1 MTKDL
6 HQRGM
11 MLVISG
17 PSGCGKDTV
26 ADLLGND
33 EPFIERTITTTSRSM
48 RPGEKNGVDYNYVTR
63 DEFEDQIAEGHF
75 LEYNEFVGNYYGVP
89 RGPVEQKLSEGK
101 DVIFVID
108 WNGARKMRMAMPED
122 VVSVFLLPPSLDDL
136 RDRLVTRGRDAEDD
150 IENRIKQG
158 KIDMTHYDEYDYV
171 VVNDDLDS
179 VLRRLKRIL
188 RAERLKRYRQPWLN
202 DLVKDILKGEK
213 PSPEIM
219 KAASNEL

>member
-1 MTKDL
+1 MEKRDL

-26 ADLLGND
+26 ADLLGKD

-48 RPGEKNGVDYNYVTR
+48 RPGEQDGVDYNYVTR
-63 DEFEDQIAEGHF
+63 EEFEDQITEGHF

-89 RGPVEQKLSEGK
+89 RGPVEKKLSEGK

-108 WNGARKMRMAMPED
+108 WNGARKLRMAMPED

-136 RDRLVTRGRDAEDD
+136 RERLVSRGRDAQDD

-158 KIDMTHYDEYDYV
+158 KIDITHYDEYDFV

-179 VLRRLKRIL
+179 VLRRFKRIL
-188 RAERLKRYRQPWLN
+188 RAERLKRYRQPWLK
-202 DLVKDILKGEK
+202 DLVQDILKGHK

-219 KAASNEL
+219 KAASE

>member
-1 MTKDL
+1 MKDNNL
-6 HQRGM
+6 RQRGM

-26 ADLLGND
+26 ADLLGKD
-33 EPFIERTITTTSRSM
+33 EPFIERTVTTTSRSM
-48 RPGEKNGVDYNYVTR
+48 RPGEQEGVDYNYVTR
-63 DEFEDQIAEGHF
+63 EVFEDQITEGHF

-89 RGPVEQKLSEGK
+89 RGPVEKKLSEGK

-108 WNGARKMRMAMPED
+108 WNGARKLRMAMPED

-136 RDRLVTRGRDAEDD
+136 RERLVTRGRDAKDD

-158 KIDMTHYDEYDYV
+158 KIDITHYDEYDYV

-179 VLRRLKRIL
+179 VLRRFKRIL
-188 RAERLKRYRQPWLN
+188 RAERLKRYRQPWL
-202 DLVKDILKGEK
+202 KDIVQEILKGHK

-219 KAASNEL
+219 KAASE

>member
-1 MTKDL
+1 MTKTDL
-6 HQRGM
+6 RQRGM

-26 ADLLGND
+26 ADLLGKD

-48 RPGEKNGVDYNYVTR
+48 RPGEKNGVDYNFVSR
-63 DEFEDQIAEGHF
+63 EIFEDQITEGHF

-89 RGPVEQKLSEGK
+89 RGPVEEKLAEGK

-108 WNGARKMRMAMPED
+108 WNGARKLRMAMAED

-136 RDRLVTRGRDAEDD
+136 RKRLITRGRDAADD

-158 KIDMTHYDEYDYV
+158 KIDITHYDEYDYV
-171 VVNDDLDS
+171 VVNDDLES
-179 VLRRLKRIL
+179 VMRRFKRIL
-188 RAERLKRYRQPWLN
+188 RAERLKRYRQPWLK
-202 DLVKDILKGEK
+202 DIVGDILKGQK
-213 PSPEIM
+213 PSPEIIQ
-219 KAASNEL
+219 AASH

>member
-1 MTKDL
+1 MEKRDL

-26 ADLLGND
+26 ADLLGKD

-48 RPGEKNGVDYNYVTR
+48 RPGEQDGVDYNYVTR
-63 DEFEDQIAEGHF
+63 EEFENQITEGHF

-89 RGPVEQKLSEGK
+89 RGPVEKKLSEGK

-108 WNGARKMRMAMPED
+108 WNGARKLRMAMPED

-136 RDRLVTRGRDAEDD
+136 RERLVSRGRDAQDD

-158 KIDMTHYDEYDYV
+158 KIDITHYDEYDFV

-179 VLRRLKRIL
+179 VLRRFKRIL
-188 RAERLKRYRQPWLN
+188 RAERLKRYRQPWLK
-202 DLVKDILKGEK
+202 DLVQDILKGHK

-219 KAASNEL
+219 KAASE

>member
-1 MTKDL
+1 MTKKDL

-26 ADLLGND
+26 ADLLGKD
-33 EPFIERTITTTSRSM
+33 EPFIERTVTTTSRSM
-48 RPGEKNGVDYNYVTR
+48 RPGEKEGIDYNFVTR
-63 DEFEDQIAEGHF
+63 EAFEDQITEGHF

-89 RGPVEQKLSEGK
+89 RGPVEKKLSEGK

-108 WNGARKMRMAMPED
+108 WNGARKLRMAMPED

-136 RDRLVTRGRDAEDD
+136 RKRLITRGRDAEDD

-158 KIDMTHYDEYDYV
+158 KIDITHYDEYDYV

-179 VLRRLKRIL
+179 VMRRFKRIL
-188 RAERLKRYRQPWLN
+188 RAERLKRYRQPWLK
-202 DLVKDILKGEK
+202 DIVQDILKGHK

-219 KAASNEL
+219 KAVSE

>member
-1 MTKDL
+1 MTKRDL

-26 ADLLGND
+26 ADLLGKD

-48 RPGEKNGVDYNYVTR
+48 RPGEKDGVDYNYVTR
-63 DEFEDQIAEGHF
+63 EAFEDQITEGHF

-89 RGPVEQKLSEGK
+89 RGPVEKKLSEGK

-108 WNGARKMRMAMPED
+108 WNGARKLRMAMPED
-122 VVSVFLLPPSLDDL
+122 VVSIFLLPPSLDDL
-136 RDRLVTRGRDAEDD
+136 RARLVTRGRDAEDD

-158 KIDMTHYDEYDYV
+158 KIDITHYDEYDYV

-179 VLRRLKRIL
+179 VLRRFKRIL
-188 RAERLKRYRQPWLN
+188 RAERLKRYRQPWLK
-202 DLVKDILKGEK
+202 DIVQDILKGHK

-219 KAASNEL
+219 KAVSE

>member
-1 MTKDL
+1 MERRDL

-26 ADLLGND
+26 ADLLGKD

-48 RPGEKNGVDYNYVTR
+48 RPGEQDGVDYNYVTR
-63 DEFEDQIAEGHF
+63 EEFEDQITEGHF

-89 RGPVEQKLSEGK
+89 RGPVEKKLSEGK

-108 WNGARKMRMAMPED
+108 WNGARKLRMAMPED
-122 VVSVFLLPPSLDDL
+122 VESVFLLPPSLDDL
-136 RDRLVTRGRDAEDD
+136 RERLVSRGRDAQDD

-158 KIDMTHYDEYDYV
+158 KIDITHYDEYDFV

-179 VLRRLKRIL
+179 VLRRFKRIL
-188 RAERLKRYRQPWLN
+188 RAERLKRYRQPWLK
-202 DLVKDILKGEK
+202 DLVQDILKGHK

-219 KAASNEL
+219 KAASE

>member
-1 MTKDL
+1 MKDNNL
-6 HQRGM
+6 RQRGM

-26 ADLLGND
+26 ADLLGKD
-33 EPFIERTITTTSRSM
+33 EPFIERTVTTTSRSM
-48 RPGEKNGVDYNYVTR
+48 RPGEQEGVDYNYVSR
-63 DEFEDQIAEGHF
+63 EVFEDQITEGHF

-89 RGPVEQKLSEGK
+89 RGPVEKKLSEGK

-108 WNGARKMRMAMPED
+108 WNGARKLRMAMPED

-136 RDRLVTRGRDAEDD
+136 RERLVTRGRDAKDD

-158 KIDMTHYDEYDYV
+158 KIDITHYDEYDYV

-179 VLRRLKRIL
+179 VLRRFKRIL
-188 RAERLKRYRQPWLN
+188 RAERLKRYRQPWL
-202 DLVKDILKGEK
+202 KDIVQEILKGHK

-219 KAASNEL
+219 KAASE